1 MVILGKINQVL
12 RNEPYN
18 LDSDLTPTKMMR
30 CKSWYNNLE
39 FRVLIAALDMFWNK
53 FPDSLGVKR
62 RVCTINAR
70 FKDLSIISE
79 LRRLSQISSKR
90 VKDILHYIFSRIIRD
105 EIMVI
110 ERSSEEIDQE
120 DSYFPYMRELRL
132 SKKSLYNNVHLYN
145 WIAICGA
152 LLGSKRLFNARIISE
167 SGLLVAMNLAI
178 FAEYAFR
185 KYVSATIS
193 DQDAEAAR
201 VIENLEDGDDR
212 ERYY

>member
-1 MVILGKINQVL
+1 
-12 RNEPYN
+12 
-18 LDSDLTPTKMMR
+18 MR

-110 ERSSEEIDQE
+110 ERSSEEIDQ